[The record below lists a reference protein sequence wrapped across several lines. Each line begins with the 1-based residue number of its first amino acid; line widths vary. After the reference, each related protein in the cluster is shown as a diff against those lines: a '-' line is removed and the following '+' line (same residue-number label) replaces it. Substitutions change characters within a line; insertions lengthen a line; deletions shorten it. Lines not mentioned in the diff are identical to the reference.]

1 MKQTEK
7 EILLQNINGLPDKQ
21 NSQEEDDDHHL
32 LSVAE
37 NSPNPNFIVL
47 DKEML
52 EYTVDFNSSEVQE
65 ASASAEAIKESSP
78 GKVSTES
85 DA

>member
-7 EILLQNINGLPDKQ
+7 DILLQNINGLPDKQ
-21 NSQEEDDDHHL
+21 SSQEDDDDL

-52 EYTVDFNSSEVQE
+52 EYTVDFNSSENQE
-65 ASASAEAIKESSP
+65 PSASSEATKDKSP
-78 GKVSTES
+78 GKASIES